1 MGHFL
6 PAARWILRGVVIMV
20 ALWVSTSYYGYQEA
34 WALTLSMPAEGAVL
48 RSGEMVPVSVEVG
61 KEINLRSV
69 KYYWYRADE
78 EPLASHQAE
87 PAPFRPAE
95 AGFPFSGT
103 VGIPADALGT
113 MRLLAVGEV
122 TRGRLAG
129 YEDFDE
135 VLVTVEP
142 AAALTSIE
150 FAVEKPWR
158 LDTIG
163 QRVVVPA
170 VGQFSDGVLRPLTSP
185 KAGSTYRSS
194 DESVVQIN
202 AAGIVQVMG
211 NGKARITVEYR
222 GRSGVVEVHVDAD
235 ADAAENHAPIARIA
249 AELNVKTGSLV
260 VLNGLGSSDPDGD
273 PLRYS
278 WKQIRGHRVTL
289 NSVNEAKTT
298 FVAPPVSEPKSFQF
312 ALTVMDMA
320 GPDRV
325 KGAESPPAIIT
336 VLVSP

>member
-1 MGHFL
+1 MGAIRRL
-6 PAARWILRGVVIMV
+6 VQTGLTVCTIGLVLG
-20 ALWVSTSYYGYQEA
+20 EA
-34 WALTLSMPAEGAVL
+34 GGADLWALTLTAPPPDAVL
-48 RSGEMVPVSVEVG
+48 PSGGATPVVVEVG
-61 KEINLRSV
+61 KDVNLRSV
-69 KYYWYRADE
+69 KYYWYRTDE

-87 PAPFRPAE
+87 PAPFSPAG
-95 AGFPFSGT
+95 AGSPFSGT

-113 MRLLAVGEV
+113 MRLLVVGEV

-142 AAALTSIE
+142 AATLTSIE
-150 FAVEKPWR
+150 FAVQKPWR

-163 QRVVVPA
+163 QRVAVPA
-170 VGQFSDGVLRPLTSP
+170 VGQFSDGILRPLTSP

-194 DESVVQIN
+194 DESVVQVD

-211 NGKARITVEYR
+211 NGKARITVGYR
-222 GRSGVVEVHVDAD
+222 GKSGVVEVSVDAD
-235 ADAAENHAPIARIA
+235 ATENRAPIARTA
-249 AELNVKTGSLV
+249 SELHVKTGSLV
-260 VLNGLGSSDPDGD
+260 VLDGLQSSDPDGD

-289 NSVNEAKTT
+289 SNVNEAKAT
-298 FVAPPVSEPKSFQF
+298 FVAPPVSAPKSFQF

-325 KGAESPPAIIT
+325 KGADSLPAIIT